1 LIVIV
6 AMKMEHVIR
15 APSSGTVEEILCTV
29 GAPQLGSNRDIGMN
43 ETYVSCQ
50 YLHTL
55 VEKVDQR

>member
-1 LIVIV
+1 MANPLLIGGV
-6 AMKMEHVIR
+6 
-15 APSSGTVEEILCTV
+15 SILTIDN
-29 GAPQLGSNRDIGMN
+29 AQLGSNRDIGMN